1 MKQIKPKFLA
11 VKVAALVV
19 ALGTATMP
27 VHSITVI
34 DVANLRQNIM
44 IAIESVSQT
53 AKQIQ
58 LYQTQLLQYEN
69 MLKNTM
75 APAAYIWDQAQRT
88 IDDLNQATNT
98 LAYYRNQLGSLDAY
112 LGKFQDVAYY
122 RSSPCFS
129 SQGCSDAER
138 AKLAE
143 SRRLASEA
151 QKKAIDAVFRGLNQQ
166 HDNLAADARQLSR
179 LQSGAQSA
187 AGQLAAIG
195 YANQLASHQA
205 NQLLQI
211 RALLIAQ
218 QNAVIT
224 RMQAE
229 ADKEAQQQAASARL
243 RKNRM
248 INSPGKSWGSSDLR

>member
-1 MKQIKPKFLA
+1 MKQKFSA
-11 VKVAALVV
+11 VKIALVV
-19 ALGTATMP
+19 ALFADSPAWAG
-27 VHSITVI
+27 ITVI
-34 DVANLRQNIM
+34 DISNLRQNIM
-44 IAIESVSQT
+44 AVMEAASQT

-58 LYQTQLLQYEN
+58 QYQTQLQQYET
-69 MLKNTM
+69 MLQNTM

-88 IDDLNQATNT
+88 IDDLNQATDT

-129 SQGCSDAER
+129 SVGCSDAER
-138 AKLAE
+138 AALAE
-143 SRRLASEA
+143 NRRLASEA
-151 QKKAIDAVFRGLNQQ
+151 QKKAIDAVFKGLRQQ
-166 HDNLAADARQLSR
+166 QANLAADARQLSR

-211 RALLIAQ
+211 RALLTAQ

-229 ADKEAQQQAASARL
+229 ADREAQEQAAAVRL

-248 INSPGKSWGSSDLR
+248 TNNPARRWGPSDLY